1 VIDMTN
7 EANRSDE
14 PTASRNTSAGKIL
27 PRKAS
32 PTLRRDT
39 VVASIC
45 GLIVVLMVGAAYA
58 AVPFYNWF
66 CRATGFNGTTQVA
79 TAAPSAAPLARR
91 IAVRF
96 DSNVAGGLPWKFEP
110 ERTEIELH
118 IGEVVTVLY
127 TVTNQSARTTT
138 GQAAYNVAPLT
149 VGSYF
154 EKINCFCFTEQTLA
168 PGEKR
173 EMPVVFYVDP
183 SIAADHEN
191 DGLNTIT
198 LSYTF
203 YPVREPVLKPLA
215 LSEPEKAKA
224 NVKGSL

>member
-1 VIDMTN
+1 MIDM
-7 EANRSDE
+7 EKMPQQ
-14 PTASRNTSAGKIL
+14 PTSNPRTS
-27 PRKAS
+27 PR
-32 PTLRRDT
+32 LRRDAL
-39 VVASIC
+39 VAAIC
-45 GLIVVLMVGAAYA
+45 GFVVVLMVGASYA

-79 TAAPSAAPLARR
+79 TSAPSAAPLQRR

-110 ERTEIELH
+110 EQTEIEVN
-118 IGEVVTVLY
+118 IGQVVTVFY

-149 VGSYF
+149 VGAYF
-154 EKINCFCFTEQTLA
+154 QKINCFCFTEQTMA
-168 PGEKR
+168 AGEKR

-183 SIAADHEN
+183 AIVKDSDN

-203 YPVREPVLKPLA
+203 YPVRDPVSKPVA
-215 LSEPEKAKA
+215 AGDGDKR
-224 NVKGSL
+224 KGNL

>member
-1 VIDMTN
+1 M
-7 EANRSDE
+7 EQQ
-14 PTASRNTSAGKIL
+14 PTTPQAPPPSRKPARLG
-27 PRKAS
+27 
-32 PTLRRDT
+32 RDAL
-39 VVASIC
+39 VGSIC
-45 GLIVVLMVGAAYA
+45 GAVALLMIGAAYA

-79 TAAPSAAPLARR
+79 ISAPSSAPLARTV
-91 IAVRF
+91 AVRF

-110 ERTEIELH
+110 EQTEIQIK
-118 IGEVVTVLY
+118 IGEVVAVYY
-127 TVTNQSARTTT
+127 TVTNLSARTTT

-149 VGSYF
+149 VGAYF
-154 EKINCFCFTEQTLA
+154 QKINCFCFTEQTMG

-191 DGLNTIT
+191 DGVNTIT

-203 YPVREPVLKPLA
+203 YSVREPAPKPLA
-215 LSEPEKAKA
+215 ASEPDKR
-224 NVKGSL
+224 KGSL

>member
-1 VIDMTN
+1 MDMEN
-7 EANRSDE
+7 HDSEQNGKQA
-14 PTASRNTSAGKIL
+14 TAA
-27 PRKAS
+27 PR
-32 PTLRRDT
+32 LGRDAL
-39 VVASIC
+39 VAAIC
-45 GLIVVLMVGAAYA
+45 GLVVVLMVGASYA

-79 TAAPSAAPLARR
+79 TSLPTGAPLERR

-96 DSNVAGGLPWKFEP
+96 DTNIAGGLPWKFEP
-110 ERTEIELH
+110 EQTEIEVK
-118 IGEVVTVLY
+118 IGQVVTVY
-127 TVTNQSARTTT
+127 YNVTNQAARTTT

-154 EKINCFCFTEQTLA
+154 EKINCFCFTEQTMA

-183 SIAADHEN
+183 SIVNDHDN
-191 DGLNTIT
+191 DALNTIT

-203 YPVREPVLKPLA
+203 YPVRDATPKPLA
-215 LSEPEKAKA
+215 ASETDKAKG
-224 NVKGSL
+224 NL

>member
-1 VIDMTN
+1 MVGSI
-7 EANRSDE
+7 
-14 PTASRNTSAGKIL
+14 AGL
-27 PRKAS
+27 
-32 PTLRRDT
+32 
-39 VVASIC
+39 VA
-45 GLIVVLMVGAAYA
+45 VLMVGAAYA

-66 CRATGFNGTTQVA
+66 CRTTGFNGTTQVA
-79 TAAPSAAPLARR
+79 TSAPSSAPLARK

-110 ERTEIELH
+110 EQTEIELR
-118 IGEVVTVLY
+118 IGEVATVYY

-149 VGSYF
+149 VGAYF
-154 EKINCFCFTEQTLA
+154 QKINCFCFTEQTMA

-183 SIAADHEN
+183 ALVGDHDN

-203 YPVREPVLKPLA
+203 YPVRNPAPQPLA
-215 LSEPEKAKA
+215 AGEPDRR
-224 NVKGSL
+224 KGAL

>member
-1 VIDMTN
+1 MEHEPTK
-7 EANRSDE
+7 RPE
-14 PTASRNTSAGKIL
+14 PTASHKMVS
-27 PRKAS
+27 
-32 PTLRRDT
+32 RRGLTRDA

-45 GLIVVLMVGAAYA
+45 GFVVVLMVGASYA

-79 TAAPSAAPLARR
+79 TSAPSDAPLERK

-96 DSNVAGGLPWKFEP
+96 DANVGPGLPWKFEP
-110 ERTEIELH
+110 EQTEIEVK
-118 IGEVVTVLY
+118 IGQVVTVFY
-127 TVTNQSARTTT
+127 TVTNQAARTTT

-154 EKINCFCFTEQTLA
+154 QKINCFCFTEQTMA

-183 SIAADHEN
+183 ALAADSEN

-203 YPVREPVLKPLA
+203 YPVRDPSPKPLA
-215 LSEPEKAKA
+215 ASEPDKR
-224 NVKGSL
+224 KGNL

>member
-1 VIDMTN
+1 MKQETTKQ
-7 EANRSDE
+7 ARL
-14 PTASRNTSAGKIL
+14 A
-27 PRKAS
+27 PRL
-32 PTLRRDT
+32 TRDAL
-39 VVASIC
+39 VASLC
-45 GLIVVLMVGAAYA
+45 ALVVVLMVGASYA

-79 TAAPSAAPLARR
+79 TAAPATGPIARK
-91 IAVRF
+91 ISVRF

-110 ERTEIELH
+110 EQTEIQIP
-118 IGEVVTVLY
+118 IGQVTTIYY

-154 EKINCFCFTEQTLA
+154 QKINCFCFTEQTMA

-183 SIAADHEN
+183 AIAADQEN
-191 DGLNTIT
+191 DTLNTIT

-203 YPVREPVLKPLA
+203 YPVRDPAPHPVA
-215 LSEPEKAKA
+215 AGETEKR
-224 NVKGSL
+224 KGNL

>member
-1 VIDMTN
+1 MTN
-7 EANRSDE
+7 EPTRRE
-14 PTASRNTSAGKIL
+14 MPTASRKTA
-27 PRKAS
+27 
-32 PTLRRDT
+32 LRGGLTRDAL
-39 VVASIC
+39 VAAVC
-45 GLIVVLMVGAAYA
+45 GLVVVLMIGASYA

-79 TAAPSAAPLARR
+79 TSAPSAAPLERR

-96 DSNVAGGLPWKFEP
+96 DSNVAGGLPWKFAP
-110 ERTEIELH
+110 EQTEIEVK
-118 IGEVVTVLY
+118 IGEVVTVFY

-149 VGSYF
+149 VGAYF
-154 EKINCFCFTEQTLA
+154 QKINCFCFTEQTMG

-183 SIAADHEN
+183 ALAADAEN
-191 DGLNTIT
+191 NGLNTIT

-203 YPVREPVLKPLA
+203 YALREPAPKPLA
-215 LSEPEKAKA
+215 AREQDKF
-224 NVKGSL
+224 KGNL

>member
-1 VIDMTN
+1 
-7 EANRSDE
+7 
-14 PTASRNTSAGKIL
+14 
-27 PRKAS
+27 
-32 PTLRRDT
+32 

-45 GLIVVLMVGAAYA
+45 GFVVVLMVGASYA

-79 TAAPSAAPLARR
+79 TSAPSGSPLARKMA
-91 IAVRF
+91 IRF
-96 DSNVAGGLPWKFEP
+96 DSNVAPGLPWKFEP
-110 ERTEIELH
+110 EQTEIEVK
-118 IGEVVTVLY
+118 IGEVVTVFY

-149 VGSYF
+149 VGAYF
-154 EKINCFCFTEQTLA
+154 QKINCFCFTEQTMA

-183 SIAADHEN
+183 SLLKDS
-191 DGLNTIT
+191 DQDDLNTIT

-203 YPVREPVLKPLA
+203 YPLRPVRGGVADRSRPA
-215 LSEPEKAKA
+215 GTRS
-224 NVKGSL
+224 